1 MRTAI
6 VMHRCFYRLPAM
18 NPDFHRV
25 LSPLWALLVALGLF
39 TGCQEAVPPT
49 AFASIYP
56 GLDYTNHRMSR
67 IPWSVHI
74 VRIDRSDSRYRV
86 HSGHANGQ
94 ALGLSPLT
102 QILKQLPPELGE
114 PVAAINGDFYQ
125 RDRAY
130 AGDPRGLQILQ
141 GHLISAPVGGV
152 AFWIDASGQPS
163 AGPVSNRFEITWP
176 NGSSTPFGLNQD
188 RGSDRLILYTP
199 LIGKSTKTSGGRELI
214 LEPKALA
221 STSIRLEAGQEWV
234 VRVREIREGGNS
246 PVRPDTLV
254 LSAGPAL
261 LRRLPTP
268 TPDMELKLSTATVPD
283 LRGATTAI
291 SGGPLLVHRGQRLK
305 IEPPRSDS
313 YEFSS
318 MLERHPRSAV
328 GWNKTHFFLVEV
340 DGRQAGLSVGMTLEE
355 LSDYMA
361 NLGCDEAMNLDG
373 GGSAT
378 FWCGG
383 AIRNS
388 PCDGHERAIA
398 NALVVLRQ
406 PKAPSAEPQP

>member
-1 MRTAI
+1 
-6 VMHRCFYRLPAM
+6 M
-18 NPDFHRV
+18 NPKPHRV
-25 LSPLWALLVALGLF
+25 LTAILAVLLVIGVI
-39 TGCQEAVPPT
+39 TGCREATPRT
-49 AFASIYP
+49 AFVSIYP

-67 IPWSVHI
+67 IPWSVH
-74 VRIDRSDSRYRV
+74 VARIDRADSRYGV
-86 HSGHANGQ
+86 HSGHANGL

-102 QILKQLPPELGE
+102 QILKQLPAELGE
-114 PVAAINGDFYQ
+114 PVAAVNGDFYQ

-141 GHLISAPVGGV
+141 GHLLSAPVGGV
-152 AFWIDASGQPS
+152 SLWIDANGQPA
-163 AGPVSNRFEITWP
+163 AGPVSNRFAVKWP
-176 NGSSTPFGLNQD
+176 DGSSNPFGLNQD
-188 RGSDRLILYTP
+188 RGSDKLVLYTQ
-199 LIGKSTKTSGGRELI
+199 LMGRSTKTSGGREFL
-214 LEPKALA
+214 LEPKPTGNI
-221 STSIRLEAGQEWV
+221 SFRLEPGQEWIV
-234 VRVREIREGGNS
+234 QVREIREGGNS

-261 LRRLPTP
+261 LRRLPP
-268 TPDMELKLSTATVPD
+268 LAPGMELKLSTATFPD

-291 SGGPLLVHRGQRLK
+291 SGGPMLVHQGQGLK
-305 IEPPRSDS
+305 IEPQKSDS

-328 GWNKTHFFLVEV
+328 GWNKTHFFLVQV

-355 LSDYMA
+355 LGDYMA

-378 FWCGG
+378 FWCAG

-406 PKAPSAEPQP
+406 PEAPRANPNP